1 MTIKRVGIVGSGTM
15 GSGIA
20 EVACKNGYEVV
31 LRSRSQ
37 QGADK
42 MITGLE
48 KSLGKQVDKGR
59 LAEAER
65 DAALALVRG
74 VSDLEE
80 LTECDLVVESVVED
94 LAVKKELFATLD
106 RICAPHAILAT
117 NTSTLPVVDMAVATS
132 RPGQV
137 VGIHFF
143 NPAPMMALVEVVRA
157 ITSTDETVEAALAFA
172 RSCGKDPIEVRD
184 VAGFV
189 VNALLFPY
197 LNSAVRLLERGVAS
211 QEDIDA
217 AMKAGANMPMGPFAL
232 IDLVGIDVTVSI
244 LDALHAE
251 NPDPFLQ
258 PAQHLRRMLSA
269 GRLGR
274 EMGPPNGTN
283 RCEHREWVA
292 CRPATSPG

>member
-37 QGADK
+37 AGADK
-42 MITGLE
+42 MMSGLE

-59 LAEAER
+59 LAESDR

-74 VSDLEE
+74 ITDLEE
-80 LTECDLVVESVVED
+80 LAECDLVVESVVED
-94 LAVKKELFATLD
+94 LAVKKELFAALD

-143 NPAPMMALVEVVRA
+143 NPAPMMGLVEVVRA
-157 ITSTDETVEAALAFA
+157 ITTTDETVETALAFA
-172 RSCGKDPIEVRD
+172 KSCGKDPIEVRD

-211 QEDIDA
+211 QEDIDS

-274 EMGPPNGTN
+274 KSGQGFYDYTK
-283 RCEHREWVA
+283 R
-292 CRPATSPG
+292 

>member
-1 MTIKRVGIVGSGTM
+1 MDIKRVGIVGSGTM

-20 EVACKNGYEVV
+20 EVAAKNGFEVV

-37 QGADK
+37 AGADG
-42 MITGLE
+42 MIKGLE

-59 LAEAER
+59 LSESDR
-65 DAALALVRG
+65 DATLSRVRG
-74 VSDLEE
+74 VTDLGE
-80 LTECDLVVESVVED
+80 LAECDIVIESVVED
-94 LAVKKELFATLD
+94 LAVKKELFADLD
-106 RICAPHAILAT
+106 KICGEHAILAT

-143 NPAPMMALVEVVRA
+143 NPAPMMGLVEVVRA
-157 ITSTDETVEAALAFA
+157 ITSADETVEAALAFA
-172 RSCGKDPIEVRD
+172 KSCGKDPIEVRD

-197 LNSAVRLLERGVAS
+197 LNSAVRLLERGVAD
-211 QEDIDA
+211 QDDIDA

-232 IDLVGIDVTVSI
+232 IDLVGVDVTVAI

-251 NPDPFLQ
+251 NPDPYLQ
-258 PAQHLRRMLSA
+258 PAAHLRRMLAA

-274 EMGPPNGTN
+274 KSGQGFYDYTK
-283 RCEHREWVA
+283 R
-292 CRPATSPG
+292 

>member
-37 QGADK
+37 AGADK
-42 MITGLE
+42 MLSGLE
-48 KSLGKQVDKGR
+48 KSMGKQVDKGR

-74 VSDLEE
+74 ITDLEE
-80 LTECDLVVESVVED
+80 LAACDLVVESVVED
-94 LAVKKELFATLD
+94 LAVKKELFSTLD

-143 NPAPMMALVEVVRA
+143 NPAPMMGLVEVVRA
-157 ITSTDETVEAALAFA
+157 ITSTDEAVETALAFA

-274 EMGPPNGTN
+274 KSGQGFYDYTK
-283 RCEHREWVA
+283 R
-292 CRPATSPG
+292 

>member
-1 MTIKRVGIVGSGTM
+1 MAIEPTRRISTVTAGSLTGTLPAAEGEGSTMDIKRVGIVGSGTM

-37 QGADK
+37 AGADK
-42 MITGLE
+42 MMSGLE

-59 LAEAER
+59 LAETER

-74 VSDLEE
+74 ITDLEE
-80 LTECDLVVESVVED
+80 LASCDLLVESVVED

-143 NPAPMMALVEVVRA
+143 NPAPMMGLVEVVRA

-172 RSCGKDPIEVRD
+172 RSCGKDPIEVRG
-184 VAGFV
+184 VAG
-189 VNALLFPY
+189 
-197 LNSAVRLLERGVAS
+197 

-251 NPDPFLQ
+251 NPDPF
-258 PAQHLRRMLSA
+258 
-269 GRLGR
+269 
-274 EMGPPNGTN
+274 
-283 RCEHREWVA
+283 
-292 CRPATSPG
+292 

>member
-1 MTIKRVGIVGSGTM
+1 MSIKRVGIVGSGTM

-20 EVACKNGYEVV
+20 EVASKSGYEVV

-37 QGADK
+37 EGADK
-42 MITGLE
+42 MLAGLE
-48 KSLGKQVDKGR
+48 KSLAKQVDKGR
-59 LAEAER
+59 LEAADR
-65 DAALALVRG
+65 DAALGRCRG
-74 VSDLEE
+74 VCDLEE
-80 LTECDLVVESVVED
+80 LADCDIVVESVVED

-106 RICAPHAILAT
+106 RICADHAILAT

-157 ITSTDETVEAALAFA
+157 ITSTDETVDAALAFA
-172 RSCGKDPIEVRD
+172 KSCGKDPIEVRD

-211 QEDIDA
+211 QEDIDS

-244 LDALHAE
+244 LDALHQE

-274 EMGPPNGTN
+274 KSGQGFYDYTK
-283 RCEHREWVA
+283 R
-292 CRPATSPG
+292 

>member
-1 MTIKRVGIVGSGTM
+1 MDIKRVGIIGSGTM

-37 QGADK
+37 AGADK
-42 MITGLE
+42 MRSGLE
-48 KSLGKQVDKGR
+48 KSLARQVEKGR
-59 LAEAER
+59 LAEADR
-65 DAALALVRG
+65 DAAMALVRG
-74 VSDLEE
+74 ITDLEE
-80 LTECDLVVESVVED
+80 LAGCDLVVESVVED
-94 LAVKKELFATLD
+94 LAVKKELFGTLD
-106 RICAPHAILAT
+106 RICAPNTILAT

-143 NPAPMMALVEVVRA
+143 NPAPMMGLVEVVRA
-157 ITSTDETVEAALAFA
+157 ITTTDETVEAALAFA

-211 QEDIDA
+211 QEDIDS

-274 EMGPPNGTN
+274 KSGQGFYDYTK
-283 RCEHREWVA
+283 R
-292 CRPATSPG
+292 

>member
-20 EVACKNGYEVV
+20 EVAAKNGYEVV

-37 QGADK
+37 AGADG
-42 MITGLE
+42 MIKGLE
-48 KSLGKQVDKGR
+48 KSLGKQVDKGK
-59 LAEAER
+59 LSESDR
-65 DAALALVRG
+65 DGALALVRG
-74 VSDLEE
+74 VTDLAE
-80 LTECDLVVESVVED
+80 LADCDIVVESVVED
-94 LAVKKELFATLD
+94 LAVKKDLFADLD
-106 RICAPHAILAT
+106 KICGEQAILAT

-143 NPAPMMALVEVVRA
+143 NPAPMMGLVEVVRA
-157 ITSTDETVEAALAFA
+157 ITTTDETVDAALAFA
-172 RSCGKDPIEVRD
+172 KSCGKDPIEVRD

-211 QEDIDA
+211 QEDIDS

-251 NPDPFLQ
+251 NPDPYLQ

-274 EMGPPNGTN
+274 KSGQGFYDYTK
-283 RCEHREWVA
+283 R
-292 CRPATSPG
+292 

>member
-20 EVACKNGYEVV
+20 EVAAKNGYEVI

-37 QGADK
+37 EGADK
-42 MITGLE
+42 MVKGLE
-48 KSLGKQVDKGR
+48 KSLGKQVDKGK
-59 LAEAER
+59 LSEEDR
-65 DAALALVRG
+65 DATLGRVQGVTDLGELA
-74 VSDLEE
+74 D
-80 LTECDLVVESVVED
+80 CDIVIESVVED
-94 LAVKKELFATLD
+94 LDIKKDLFASLD
-106 RICAPHAILAT
+106 KICGEHAILAT

-137 VGIHFF
+137 IGIHFF
-143 NPAPMMALVEVVRA
+143 NPAPMMGLVEVVRA
-157 ITSTDETVEAALAFA
+157 ITSADETVDAALAFA
-172 RSCGKDPIEVRD
+172 KSCGKDPIEVRD

-197 LNSAVRLLERGVAS
+197 LNSAVRLLERGVAD
-211 QEDIDA
+211 QDDIDS

-232 IDLVGIDVTVSI
+232 IDLVGVDVTVAI

-258 PAQHLRRMLSA
+258 PAAHLRRMLAA

-274 EMGPPNGTN
+274 KSGQGFYDYSK
-283 RCEHREWVA
+283 R
-292 CRPATSPG
+292 

>member
-20 EVACKNGYEVV
+20 EVAAKNGFEVV

-37 QGADK
+37 EGADG
-42 MITGLE
+42 MIKGLE
-48 KSLGKQVDKGR
+48 KSLGKQVDKGK
-59 LAEAER
+59 LSEADR
-65 DAALALVRG
+65 DATLGRVRG
-74 VSDLEE
+74 VTDLGE
-80 LTECDLVVESVVED
+80 LAECDIVIESVVED
-94 LAVKKELFATLD
+94 LAVKKELFADLD
-106 RICAPHAILAT
+106 KICGEHAILAT

-143 NPAPMMALVEVVRA
+143 NPAPMMGLVEVVRA
-157 ITSTDETVEAALAFA
+157 ITTADETVDAALAFA
-172 RSCGKDPIEVRD
+172 KACGKDPIEVRD

-197 LNSAVRLLERGVAS
+197 LNSAVRLLERGVAD

-232 IDLVGIDVTVSI
+232 IDLVGVDVTVAI
-244 LDALHAE
+244 LDALHKE
-251 NPDPFLQ
+251 NPDPYLQ
-258 PAQHLRRMLSA
+258 PAAHLRRMLAA

-274 EMGPPNGTN
+274 KTGQGFYDYSK
-283 RCEHREWVA
+283 R
-292 CRPATSPG
+292 

>member
-1 MTIKRVGIVGSGTM
+1 MDIKRVGIVGSGTM

-37 QGADK
+37 AGADK
-42 MITGLE
+42 MRSGLE
-48 KSLGKQVDKGR
+48 KSLNRQVEKGR

-65 DAALALVRG
+65 DAAMALVRG
-74 VSDLEE
+74 ITDLEE
-80 LTECDLVVESVVED
+80 LAACDLVVESVVED

-143 NPAPMMALVEVVRA
+143 NPAPMMGLVEVVRA
-157 ITSTDETVEAALAFA
+157 ITTTDETVDAALAFA
-172 RSCGKDPIEVRD
+172 KSCGKDPIEVRD

-211 QEDIDA
+211 QEDIDS

-274 EMGPPNGTN
+274 KSGQGFYDYTKK
-283 RCEHREWVA
+283 
-292 CRPATSPG
+292 

>member
-20 EVACKNGYEVV
+20 EVAAKNGYEVI

-37 QGADK
+37 AGADGMVK
-42 MITGLE
+42 GLE
-48 KSLGKQVDKGR
+48 KSLGKQVGKGKVT
-59 LAEAER
+59 EAER

-74 VSDLEE
+74 VTELEE
-80 LTECDLVVESVVED
+80 LAECDLVVESVLED

-106 RICAPHAILAT
+106 RICAPHTILAT
-117 NTSTLPVVDMAVATS
+117 NTSTLPVVEMAVSTE

-143 NPAPMMALVEVVRA
+143 NPAPMMSLVEVIRA
-157 ITSTDETVEAALAFA
+157 ITSSDETVDAALAFA
-172 RSCGKDPIEVRD
+172 SSCGKSPIEVRD

-211 QEDIDA
+211 QEDIDS

-232 IDLVGIDVTVSI
+232 IDLVGVDVTVSI
-244 LDALHAE
+244 LDALYAE

-274 EMGPPNGTN
+274 KSGQGFYDYTK
-283 RCEHREWVA
+283 R
-292 CRPATSPG
+292 

>member
-1 MTIKRVGIVGSGTM
+1 MDIKRVGIVGSGTM

-37 QGADK
+37 AGADK
-42 MITGLE
+42 MISGLE
-48 KSLGKQVDKGR
+48 KSLAKQVDKGK

-74 VSDLEE
+74 VTDLEE
-80 LTECDLVVESVVED
+80 LTECDLVVESVLED
-94 LAVKKELFATLD
+94 LAVKKELFAALD
-106 RICAPHAILAT
+106 KICAPHTILAT
-117 NTSTLPVVDMAVATS
+117 NTSTLPVVEMAVSTG

-137 VGIHFF
+137 CGIHFF
-143 NPAPMMALVEVVRA
+143 NPAPMMGLVEVIRA
-157 ITSTDETVEAALAFA
+157 ITSTDETVETALAFA
-172 RSCGKDPIEVRD
+172 ESCGKSPVEVRD

-197 LNSAVRLLERGVAS
+197 LNSAVRLLERGVAG
-211 QEDIDA
+211 QDDIDA

-232 IDLVGIDVTVSI
+232 IDLVGVDVTVAI
-244 LDALHAE
+244 LDALYAE

-274 EMGPPNGTN
+274 KSGQGFYDYTK
-283 RCEHREWVA
+283 R
-292 CRPATSPG
+292 

>member
-20 EVACKNGYEVV
+20 EVAAKNGYEVV
-31 LRSRSQ
+31 LRSRSRE
-37 QGADK
+37 GADGMVK
-42 MITGLE
+42 GLE
-48 KSLGKQVDKGR
+48 KSLGKQVDKGKLSEEDR
-59 LAEAER
+59 DATLSRVQGVTDLGDLAE
-65 DAALALVRG
+65 
-74 VSDLEE
+74 
-80 LTECDLVVESVVED
+80 CDIVIESVIED
-94 LAVKKELFATLD
+94 LDVKRDLFASLD
-106 RICAPHAILAT
+106 QICGEHAILAT

-143 NPAPMMALVEVVRA
+143 NPAPMMGLVEVVRA
-157 ITSTDETVEAALAFA
+157 ITSADETVEAALDFA
-172 RSCGKDPIEVRD
+172 TSCGKDPIEVRD

-197 LNSAVRLLERGVAS
+197 LNSAVRLLERGVAD
-211 QEDIDA
+211 QDDIDS

-232 IDLVGIDVTVSI
+232 IDLVGVDVTVAI
-244 LDALHAE
+244 LDALHDE

-258 PAQHLRRMLSA
+258 PAAHLRRMLAA

-274 EMGPPNGTN
+274 KSGQGFYDYSK
-283 RCEHREWVA
+283 R
-292 CRPATSPG
+292 

>member
-244 LDALHAE
+244 LDALHQE

-274 EMGPPNGTN
+274 KSGQGFYDYTK
-283 RCEHREWVA
+283 R
-292 CRPATSPG
+292 

>member
-20 EVACKNGYEVV
+20 EVAAKNGFEVV

-37 QGADK
+37 EGADG
-42 MITGLE
+42 MIKGLE
-48 KSLGKQVDKGR
+48 KSLGKQVDKGK
-59 LAEAER
+59 LSEADR
-65 DAALALVRG
+65 DATLSRVRG
-74 VSDLEE
+74 VTDLNE
-80 LTECDLVVESVVED
+80 LAECDIVIESVVED
-94 LAVKKELFATLD
+94 LAVKKELFADLD
-106 RICAPHAILAT
+106 QICGEHAILAT

-137 VGIHFF
+137 IGIHFF
-143 NPAPMMALVEVVRA
+143 NPAPMMGLVEVVRA
-157 ITSTDETVEAALAFA
+157 ITTADETVDAALAFA
-172 RSCGKDPIEVRD
+172 KACGKDPIEVRD

-197 LNSAVRLLERGVAS
+197 LNSAVRLLERGVAD

-232 IDLVGIDVTVSI
+232 IDLVGVDVTVAI
-244 LDALHAE
+244 LDALHKE
-251 NPDPFLQ
+251 NPDPYLQ
-258 PAQHLRRMLSA
+258 PAAHLRRMLAA

-274 EMGPPNGTN
+274 KTGQGFYDYSK
-283 RCEHREWVA
+283 R
-292 CRPATSPG
+292 

>member
-1 MTIKRVGIVGSGTM
+1 MTIKRVGIIGSGTM

-37 QGADK
+37 GGADK
-42 MITGLE
+42 MISGLE

-59 LAEAER
+59 LAETDR

-74 VSDLEE
+74 ITDLEE
-80 LTECDLVVESVVED
+80 LAACDLVVESVVED
-94 LAVKKELFATLD
+94 LAVKKELFTALD
-106 RICAPHAILAT
+106 RICAPSAILAT

-143 NPAPMMALVEVVRA
+143 NPAPMMGLVEVVRA
-157 ITSTDETVEAALAFA
+157 ITTTDETVDVALAFA

-211 QEDIDA
+211 QEDIDS

-274 EMGPPNGTN
+274 KSGQGFYDYTK
-283 RCEHREWVA
+283 R
-292 CRPATSPG
+292 

>member
-1 MTIKRVGIVGSGTM
+1 MSSIKRVGIVGSGTM

-20 EVACKNGYEVV
+20 EVVSKSGYEVV
-31 LRSRSQ
+31 LRSRTQ
-37 QGADK
+37 DGADR

-48 KSLGKQVDKGR
+48 KSLAKQVDKGR
-59 LAEAER
+59 LEAADR
-65 DAALALVRG
+65 DATLGRCRG
-74 VSDLEE
+74 VCDLDE
-80 LTECDLVVESVVED
+80 LADCDLVVESVVED
-94 LAVKKELFATLD
+94 LAVKKELFTTLD
-106 RICAPHAILAT
+106 RICGDHAILAT

-157 ITSTDETVEAALAFA
+157 ITSTDETVDAALAFA
-172 RSCGKDPIEVRD
+172 KSCGKDPIEVRD

-211 QEDIDA
+211 QEDIDS

-244 LDALHAE
+244 LDALHQE

-274 EMGPPNGTN
+274 KSGQGFYDYTK
-283 RCEHREWVA
+283 R
-292 CRPATSPG
+292 

>member
-20 EVACKNGYEVV
+20 EVAAKAGFEVI

-37 QGADK
+37 AGADGMVK
-42 MITGLE
+42 GLE
-48 KSLGKQVDKGR
+48 KSLAKQVDKGK
-59 LAEAER
+59 LSESDR
-65 DAALALVRG
+65 DATLGRVRG
-74 VSDLEE
+74 VTE
-80 LTECDLVVESVVED
+80 LSELADCDLVVESVVED
-94 LAVKKELFATLD
+94 LEVKKQLFADLD
-106 RICAPHAILAT
+106 QICGEHAILAT

-143 NPAPMMALVEVVRA
+143 NPAPMMGLVEVVRA
-157 ITSTDETVEAALAFA
+157 ITTADETVESALAFA
-172 RSCGKDPIEVRD
+172 KSCGKDPIEVRD

-197 LNSAVRLLERGVAS
+197 LNSAVRLLERGVAD

-232 IDLVGIDVTVSI
+232 IDLVGVDVTVAI

-251 NPDPFLQ
+251 NPDPYLQ
-258 PAQHLRRMLSA
+258 PAAHLRRMLAA

-274 EMGPPNGTN
+274 KSGQGFYDYSK
-283 RCEHREWVA
+283 R
-292 CRPATSPG
+292 

>member
-1 MTIKRVGIVGSGTM
+1 MTMTIKRVGIVGSGTM

-31 LRSRSQ
+31 LRSRSRE
-37 QGADK
+37 GADK
-42 MITGLE
+42 MVAGLE
-48 KSLGKQVDKGR
+48 KSLTKQVDKGK
-59 LAEAER
+59 LAEGER
-65 DAALALVRG
+65 EAALALVRG

-80 LTECDLVVESVVED
+80 LAECDLVVESVVED
-94 LAVKKELFATLD
+94 LGVKKELFAALD
-106 RICAPHAILAT
+106 KLCAPHAILAT

-211 QEDIDA
+211 QEDIDS

-274 EMGPPNGTN
+274 KSGQGFYDYSK
-283 RCEHREWVA
+283 R
-292 CRPATSPG
+292 

>member
-20 EVACKNGYEVV
+20 EVAAKNGYEVV

-37 QGADK
+37 EGADK
-42 MITGLE
+42 MVKGLE
-48 KSLGKQVDKGR
+48 KSLGKQVDKSK
-59 LAEAER
+59 LSQEDR
-65 DAALALVRG
+65 DATLGRVRG
-74 VSDLEE
+74 VTDLGE
-80 LTECDLVVESVVED
+80 LADCDIVVESVVED
-94 LAVKKELFATLD
+94 LDVKKDLFADLD
-106 RICAPHAILAT
+106 KICGEHAILAT

-143 NPAPMMALVEVVRA
+143 NPAPMMGLVEVVRA
-157 ITSTDETVEAALAFA
+157 ITSADETVEAALAFA
-172 RSCGKDPIEVRD
+172 KSCGKDPIEVRD

-197 LNSAVRLLERGVAS
+197 LNSAVRLLERGVAD
-211 QEDIDA
+211 QDDIDS

-232 IDLVGIDVTVSI
+232 IDLVGVDVTVAI

-274 EMGPPNGTN
+274 KSGQGFYDYTK
-283 RCEHREWVA
+283 R
-292 CRPATSPG
+292 